1 MFFFSKKSN
10 KKRKKSGGNM
20 LYASYST
27 TPFISD
33 DDGFSG
39 TGMSSDYEDDPQDA
53 RFAFRRKAN
62 VQYLAPIKMDEM
74 MEIEDD
80 LPDFNIFVPNPKE
93 SRYRYALF
101 MTTKIVLESSS
112 FETFFPIYSHA
123 SLSTP
128 RSRFLGRVR
137 RRVGRGGRIVLDR
150 LASNDLIN
158 SEESCVR
165 ESLPHFR
172 PVTPPLAKEDDE
184 FLLPL
189 EGALFPSKPVRV
201 PFSTSVVERQRSISG
216 VKTVSVDS
224 VGAQNAASA
233 LVTNDLMDIFG
244 K

>member
-1 MFFFSKKSN
+1 
-10 KKRKKSGGNM
+10 M
-20 LYASYST
+20 LYTSYST
-27 TPFISD
+27 TPFQSD

-39 TGMSSDYEDDPQDA
+39 TGMSSDYEDDPLDA

-62 VQYLAPIKMDEM
+62 VQYLAPIKTDEM
-74 MEIEDD
+74 MEDD
-80 LPDFNIFVPNPKE
+80 LPDFNVFVPNPKE
-93 SRYRYALF
+93 SRYRYELI
-101 MTTKIVLESSS
+101 TTKSFFLEIQVLNS
-112 FETFFPIYSHA
+112 FSRYSYA

>member
-1 MFFFSKKSN
+1 
-10 KKRKKSGGNM
+10 M
-20 LYASYST
+20 LYTSYST
-27 TPFISD
+27 TPFQSD

-39 TGMSSDYEDDPQDA
+39 TGMSSDYEDDPLDA

-62 VQYLAPIKMDEM
+62 VQYLAPIKTDEM
-74 MEIEDD
+74 MEDD
-80 LPDFNIFVPNPKE
+80 LPDFNVFVPNPKE
-93 SRYRYALF
+93 SRYRYEL
-101 MTTKIVLESSS
+101 TTPKSS
-112 FETFFPIYSHA
+112 FLEIQVLNSFSRYSYA

-165 ESLPHFR
+165 ENLPHFR

-184 FLLPL
+184 FLPL
-189 EGALFPSKPVRV
+189 EGAVFPSKPVRV

>member
-1 MFFFSKKSN
+1 
-10 KKRKKSGGNM
+10 M
-20 LYASYST
+20 LYTSYST
-27 TPFISD
+27 TPFQSD

-39 TGMSSDYEDDPQDA
+39 TGMSSDYEDDPLDA

-62 VQYLAPIKMDEM
+62 VQYLAPIKTDEM
-74 MEIEDD
+74 MEDD
-80 LPDFNIFVPNPKE
+80 LPDFNVFVPNPKE
-93 SRYRYALF
+93 SRYRYELI
-101 MTTKIVLESSS
+101 TTKGFFLEIQVLHS
-112 FETFFPIYSHA
+112 FSRYSYA

>member
-1 MFFFSKKSN
+1 
-10 KKRKKSGGNM
+10 M
-20 LYASYST
+20 LYTSYST
-27 TPFISD
+27 TPFQSD

-39 TGMSSDYEDDPQDA
+39 TGMSSDYEDDPLDA

-62 VQYLAPIKMDEM
+62 VQYLAPIKTDEM
-74 MEIEDD
+74 MEDD
-80 LPDFNIFVPNPKE
+80 LPDFNVFVPNPKE
-93 SRYRYALF
+93 SRYRYELI
-101 MTTKIVLESSS
+101 TTKKFFLEIQVLNS
-112 FETFFPIYSHA
+112 FSRYSYA

>member
-1 MFFFSKKSN
+1 
-10 KKRKKSGGNM
+10 M
-20 LYASYST
+20 LYTSYST
-27 TPFISD
+27 TPFQSD

-39 TGMSSDYEDDPQDA
+39 TGMSSDYEDDPLDA

-62 VQYLAPIKMDEM
+62 VQYLAPIKTDEM
-74 MEIEDD
+74 MEDD
-80 LPDFNIFVPNPKE
+80 LPDFNVFVPNPKE
-93 SRYRYALF
+93 SRYRYELI
-101 MTTKIVLESSS
+101 TTKSFLLEIQVLNS
-112 FETFFPIYSHA
+112 FSRYSYA

>member
-1 MFFFSKKSN
+1 
-10 KKRKKSGGNM
+10 M
-20 LYASYST
+20 LYTSYST
-27 TPFISD
+27 TPFQSD

-39 TGMSSDYEDDPQDA
+39 TGMSSDYEDDPLDA

-62 VQYLAPIKMDEM
+62 VQYLAPIKTDEM
-74 MEIEDD
+74 MEDD
-80 LPDFNIFVPNPKE
+80 LPDFNVFVPNPKE
-93 SRYRYALF
+93 SRYRYELI
-101 MTTKIVLESSS
+101 MTKKFILEIQFLNS
-112 FETFFPIYSHA
+112 FSRYSYA

>member
-1 MFFFSKKSN
+1 
-10 KKRKKSGGNM
+10 M
-20 LYASYST
+20 LYTSYST
-27 TPFISD
+27 TPFQSD

-39 TGMSSDYEDDPQDA
+39 TGMSSDYEDDPLDA

-62 VQYLAPIKMDEM
+62 VQYLAPIKTDDM
-74 MEIEDD
+74 MEDD
-80 LPDFNIFVPNPKE
+80 LPDFNVFVPNPKE
-93 SRYRYALF
+93 SRYRYELI
-101 MTTKIVLESSS
+101 TTKSFLLEIQVLNS
-112 FETFFPIYSHA
+112 FSRYSYA

-165 ESLPHFR
+165 ENLPHFR

>member
-1 MFFFSKKSN
+1 
-10 KKRKKSGGNM
+10 M
-20 LYASYST
+20 LYTSYST
-27 TPFISD
+27 TPFQSD

-39 TGMSSDYEDDPQDA
+39 TGMSSDYEDDPLDA

-62 VQYLAPIKMDEM
+62 VQYLAPIKTDEM
-74 MEIEDD
+74 MEDD
-80 LPDFNIFVPNPKE
+80 LPDFNVFVPNPKE
-93 SRYRYALF
+93 SRYRYELI
-101 MTTKIVLESSS
+101 MTKKVFLEIQFLNS
-112 FETFFPIYSHA
+112 FSRYSYA

>member
-1 MFFFSKKSN
+1 
-10 KKRKKSGGNM
+10 M
-20 LYASYST
+20 LYTSYST
-27 TPFISD
+27 TPFQSD

-39 TGMSSDYEDDPQDA
+39 TGMSSDYEDDPLDA

-62 VQYLAPIKMDEM
+62 VQYLAPIKTDEM
-74 MEIEDD
+74 MEDD
-80 LPDFNIFVPNPKE
+80 LPDFNVFVPNPKE
-93 SRYRYALF
+93 SRYRYELI
-101 MTTKIVLESSS
+101 TTKSFLLEIQVLNS
-112 FETFFPIYSHA
+112 FSRYSYA

-165 ESLPHFR
+165 ESLSHFR